1 MPTIHPTA
9 LVDPQAK
16 IADNVEIGPFC
27 IVGPNVE
34 IGAGCKLVSHCSI
47 TGFTTIGENNKLS
60 PFVSLGSPPQD
71 LDWHEE
77 PSYLKIGSGNVFRE
91 GFTANPGTKPGT
103 STVIGNNCFFMIN
116 SHIAHN
122 CQIGNNVILV
132 NGALIAGYV
141 VLGDKCI
148 MSGNTAVHQ
157 FCKVGRLSMLGGN
170 TPISKDLPPFMMCFS
185 KTNTI
190 SGINLIGLKRNGF
203 SKETIR
209 AIKNVFKIFFRCRL
223 SPKQAAAKVLEDK
236 ALAEVPEVKEFLE
249 FVASSKRGILGSHMD
264 FLEREDQE

>member
-1 MPTIHPTA
+1 MPSIHPMA
-9 LVDPQAK
+9 IVDPKAT

-34 IGAGCKLVSHCSI
+34 IGSGSKLVSHCSI
-47 TGFTTIGENNKLS
+47 TGHTTIGENNQFF
-60 PFVSLGSPPQD
+60 PFVSIGAPPQD
-71 LDWHEE
+71 LDWKEE
-77 PSYLKIGSGNVFRE
+77 PSYIKIGSGNVFRE
-91 GFTANPGTKPGT
+91 GFTANPGTKPET

-132 NGALIAGYV
+132 NGALMAGYV
-141 VLGDKCI
+141 ELGDKCI

-157 FCKVGRLSMLGGN
+157 FCRVGRLSMLGGN

-190 SGINLIGLKRNGF
+190 SGINLIGMRRNGF

-209 AIKNVFKIFFRCRL
+209 AIKDVYKIFFRGRL
-223 SPKQAAAKVLEDK
+223 SPKQAAEKVLADPRM
-236 ALAEVPEVKEFLE
+236 AAIPEVLEFLD
-249 FVASSKRGILGSHMD
+249 FVAKSKRGILGSHLD
-264 FLEREDQE
+264 YLEREEQE